1 MKCINDS
8 ENDTQFSMEMITF
21 DNYQETFNLYEENFN
36 NQDYIQKLNTELFHI
51 LYSRTEENRKVLFL
65 DFYSIL
71 AKTHDYNEGNIRLY
85 MLLHL
90 DPILADEIFE
100 TIYPGLTKKF
110 VTYVDRK
117 KVVEKFDDKM
127 IEKDTTR
134 KTLSTM
140 KRILLMQFQYVDLIK
155 DTYLVVT
162 MFNLLGG
169 PYAVFSS
176 WTQFSSVICLTYLL
190 SVILPSMLGT
200 FFLSMSNPGL
210 IFLKPDMKLT
220 LLKKMLLVF
229 CNLAFCFIN
238 PILIINSCEHLY
250 EQLRSAAKRRNVQ
263 KTVKTMKS
271 YHRAQVQRSEFVKLE
286 LGMDIR
292 IKATLKDTFLN

>member
-36 NQDYIQKLNTELFHI
+36 NQDYIQKLNSELFHI
-51 LYSRTEENRKVLFL
+51 LYSRTEENRKVLFS

-90 DPILADEIFE
+90 NPILADEIFE

-169 PYAVFSS
+169 PDAVFSS

-190 SVILPSMLGT
+190 SVILPSILGT

-210 IFLKPDMKLT
+210 IFLEPDMKLT

-238 PILIINSCEHLY
+238 PILIINNCEHLY
-250 EQLRSAAKRRNVQ
+250 EKLRSEAKRRNVQ
-263 KTVKTMKS
+263 KTVKTMNS